1 MKNSLVA
8 LFLLFSASV
17 FGQLTVTE
25 KFQKILTIEQAKQF
39 IAANPEL
46 KPELLYLSAGKDS
59 ALIDK
64 RLLRQKKGDIFS
76 VGYVTY
82 KVIES
87 KDTTDFRANY
97 IFLDGGTYSKS
108 EIDSLKKLIVQKANG
123 GASFEKLSDEYTMD
137 GNKTHGDT
145 DWFFGQYSF
154 PQEFQDAVQN
164 HKRGEIF
171 FVDVPEKQW
180 HYIVKKTY
188 DDRVKKDIVVLR
200 ANGR

>member
-1 MKNSLVA
+1 MKSSIVA
-8 LFLLFSASV
+8 LFLLISATL
-17 FGQLTVTE
+17 FGQETVNE
-25 KFQKILTIEQAKQF
+25 KFQKIGTIQQAQQF

-46 KPELLYLSAGKDS
+46 KPALLNLSAGKDT
-59 ALIDK
+59 ALIEK

-87 KDTTDFRANY
+87 TDTTDFRANY
-97 IFLDGGTYSKS
+97 VFLDGGSYSKS
-108 EIDSLKKLIVQKANG
+108 EIDSLKKLIVQKANAG
-123 GASFEKLSDEYTMD
+123 STFEQLSDQYTMD

-145 DWFFGQYSF
+145 DWFSGQYSF
-154 PQEFQDAVQN
+154 PQEFQNAVHN

-188 DDRVKKDIVVLR
+188 DDRVKKDIIVLR

>member
-1 MKNSLVA
+1 MA
-8 LFLLFSASV
+8 GLFLFLSGSIW
-17 FGQLTVTE
+17 GQQTVTE
-25 KFQKILTIEQAKQF
+25 KFQKIATLQQAEQF

-46 KPELLYLSAGKDS
+46 KPALLYLSAGKDT

-82 KVIES
+82 KVLES
-87 KDTTDFRANY
+87 KDTIDLRANY
-97 IFLDGGTYSKS
+97 IFLDGGTYSNS
-108 EIDSLKKLIVQKANG
+108 EIDSLKKLIVQKANA
-123 GASFEKLSDEYTMD
+123 GATFEKLSDQYTMD

-145 DWFFGQYSF
+145 DWFYGEYTF
-154 PQEFQDAVQN
+154 PKEFQDAVQN
-164 HKRGEIF
+164 HKLGDIF
-171 FVDVPEKQW
+171 FVDVAEKQW

-188 DDRVKKDIVVLR
+188 EDRVKKDIIVLR